1 MSAMH
6 ECILYDKLDDGRV
19 HCLVCPRDC
28 RIADGRAGFCGVR
41 HNRGGRLYAITY
53 GKITSA
59 AADPIEKKPLFH
71 FHPGTQVFSLGS
83 AGCNLRCAHC
93 QNWQIAHERLDGAV
107 DGAGALDLPGLSDL
121 SPAQAVAAAKAN
133 GCAGIAWTYN
143 EPTIW
148 LEYTIDSAKLCREAG
163 LYTVYVTNGYAT
175 EAAVDAIG
183 PHLDAYRVDVK
194 GFTDAFYKKLAG
206 VANWRT
212 ILTAAERAKHK
223 WGCHVEIVTNVI
235 PTMNDDD
242 AQLRDIAEWIVGHLG
257 PETPWHVT
265 RFMPYLDL
273 ASLPPTPASTLN
285 RARQIGMDAGLKFVY
300 IGNDPGNP
308 GENTYCPGCGRLVI
322 ERSGYAT
329 APRLLQNGKC
339 AECGQDLNICPA
351 G

>member
-1 MSAMH
+1 MR

-28 RIADGRAGFCGVR
+28 RIGDGRAGFCGVR

-71 FHPGTQVFSLGS
+71 FHPGTRVFSLGS
-83 AGCNLRCAHC
+83 AGCNLRCIHC

-107 DGAGALDLPGLSDL
+107 DDDGAPSLPGLTDM
-121 SPAQAVAAAKAN
+121 SPEQAVATAQAS

-143 EPTIW
+143 EPTVW
-148 LEYTIDSAKLCREAG
+148 LEYTIDTAKLCREAG

-183 PHLDAYRVDVK
+183 PYLDAYRVDVK
-194 GFTDAFYKKLAG
+194 GFTDGFYKRLAG

-212 ILTAAERAKHK
+212 ILVAAERAKHK

-242 AQLRDIAEWIVGHLG
+242 SQLRGIAEWILESLG

-273 ASLPPTPASTLN
+273 SDLPSTPTSTLD
-285 RARQIGMDAGLKFVY
+285 RARGIGLAVGLQFVY
-300 IGNDPGNP
+300 VGNDPGNP
-308 GENTYCPGCGRLVI
+308 GENTYCPGCGRIVI
-322 ERSGYAT
+322 ERTGYAT
-329 APRLLQNGKC
+329 MPRLVRDGAC
-339 AECGQDLNICPA
+339 ADCGRQLNIR
-351 G
+351 